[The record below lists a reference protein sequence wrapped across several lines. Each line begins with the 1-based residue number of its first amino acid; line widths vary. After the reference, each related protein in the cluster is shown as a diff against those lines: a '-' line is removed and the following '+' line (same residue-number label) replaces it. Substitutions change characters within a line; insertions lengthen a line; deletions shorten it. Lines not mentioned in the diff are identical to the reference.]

1 MEWEEMM
8 NEDLKDVVKTLR
20 DNGDRLTGLDGG
32 VALFTLRECS
42 PTLFVSGGK
51 VNYGMGQVCDLEIHI
66 YIWEDYKFVVQESIT
81 TVEDMGSSP
90 DLYATVDLYN
100 NGDPR

>member
-1 MEWEEMM
+1 MDWEEIM
-8 NEDLKDVVKTLR
+8 NRDLKDVVKNLR
-20 DNGDRLTGLDGG
+20 ANGGRLTGLDGG

-51 VNYGMGQVCDLEIHI
+51 VHYGMGQVCNLDIHV
-66 YIWEDYKFVVQESIT
+66 YVWGDYKFVVQESIT

-100 NGDPR
+100 NGDWR